1 MTVEAFFLARPN
13 GLRLGVF
20 HPAAAGAPRGA
31 VLHIA
36 AFAEEMNKSRR
47 MVALQAAALA
57 RAGYATLLLDL
68 DGCGDASG
76 DLDGASWQGWIDDV
90 LAGARWLS
98 DRVAAPLWLWGH
110 RAGALVA
117 SAAAA
122 RLDGPVNLLLWH
134 PVASGQL
141 VLQQFL
147 RLKAAARLL
156 DGQAKGVLNELKDA
170 LGRGETVEVA
180 GYLLPAALADG
191 LARAALS
198 PPSAAGGR
206 SGGLAWLELSSKAE
220 AVLSPAAEQ
229 ALARWR
235 AAGWQAVDQVVTGP
249 AFWQTS
255 EIEEAPALLAATLDA
270 MARLEQANGATCAAP
285 VLAP

>member
-13 GLRLGVF
+13 GQRLGVF
-20 HPAAAGAPRGA
+20 HPTVGIVPRGA
-31 VLHIA
+31 VLHLA
-36 AFAEEMNKSRR
+36 AFAEELNKSRR

-57 RAGYATLLLDL
+57 QAGYATLLLDL

-76 DLDGASWQGWIDDV
+76 DLDGASWQGWVDDA
-90 LAGARWLS
+90 LAGARWLAE
-98 DRVAAPLWLWGH
+98 RVPAPLWLWGH

-122 RLDGPVNLLLWH
+122 RLDSPPNLLLWH
-134 PVASGQL
+134 PALSGQL

-147 RLKAAARLL
+147 RLRAAARLL
-156 DGQAKGVLNELKDA
+156 DGQAKGVLDMLKEA

-180 GYLLPAALADG
+180 GYPLPPALADG
-191 LARAALS
+191 LAKATLS
-198 PPSAAGGR
+198 PPTSPERVAR
-206 SGGLAWLELSSKAE
+206 LAWLELSSRPDAE
-220 AVLSPAAEQ
+220 LSPAAGQ

-235 AAGWQAVDQVVTGP
+235 AAGWQAEARVVNGP

-255 EIEEAPALLAATLDA
+255 EIEHAPALLLATLDA
-270 MARLEQANGATCAAP
+270 MARLEATQHAAP
-285 VLAP
+285 SVPAHTP